1 MENLRFRKKL
11 LYLPISKWHPE
22 IPEALIRPSCIEEGA
37 AAFDF
42 AQSVSCDQI
51 PLGKQR
57 SPWFTCNTTSNVN
70 NQRKLPVIS
79 LHLYH
84 PVWEE
89 PLHTSAVD
97 PFTTRPLS
105 GSRNLPEDTH
115 SQAAA
120 LQSSLHSQ
128 RESLGITSH
137 QKWIPGSMPLLTV
150 ERSQVS
156 RTNHK
161 PQNPLKKMTESLI
174 GLSVGWT
181 VHACLLSHFSRVQLC
196 NPMDHEGLSRKTN
209 QALRFILT

>member
-1 MENLRFRKKL
+1 MILLSQCPVIRFLWGNKG
-11 LYLPISKWHPE
+11 LP
-22 IPEALIRPSCIEEGA
+22 G
-37 AAFDF
+37 
-42 AQSVSCDQI
+42 
-51 PLGKQR
+51 
-57 SPWFTCNTTSNVN
+57 FTCNKTSNMN
-70 NQRKLPVIS
+70 NQKKLPVIS

-120 LQSSLHSQ
+120 LQSSHHDQ

-137 QKWIPGSMPLLTV
+137 QNGIPGSMPLLTV

-196 NPMDHEGLSRKTN
+196 NPMDHEGLSRETN